1 MVMFHLVFFGFNV
14 YQRVTHQ
21 LGWFL
26 SVLEPSQNHQNWGHI
41 EAMMSDF
48 TCGFL
53 LLAKV
58 EGVAVFPW
66 YLSTPPPAA
75 NATIQYWKESGQW
88 LPGVD
93 ETAPQPAWVV
103 DLVDVPLVT
112 WGCAM
117 EKHHFSWV
125 KWWTS
130 AVEHCKAWHF
140 WGNPLSAIASMTI

>member
-1 MVMFHLVFFGFNV
+1 MFHIVFYNWAGNSPTGLVFI
-14 YQRVTHQ
+14 
-21 LGWFL
+21 
-26 SVLEPSQNHQNWGHI
+26 SVGTFQNHQNWGHI

-103 DLVDVPLVT
+103 DLVDVPLDKLPE
-112 WGCAM
+112 GMC
-117 EKHHFSWV
+117 E
-125 KWWTS
+125 
-130 AVEHCKAWHF
+130 
-140 WGNPLSAIASMTI
+140 N